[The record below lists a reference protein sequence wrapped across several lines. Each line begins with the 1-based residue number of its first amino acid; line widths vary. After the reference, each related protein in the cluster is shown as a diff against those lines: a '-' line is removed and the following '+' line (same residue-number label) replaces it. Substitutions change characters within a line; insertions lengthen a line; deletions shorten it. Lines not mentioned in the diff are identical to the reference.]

1 MTRVVI
7 FIAFMLI
14 GFISC
19 DPAEWLHGSDEK
31 WFFKNGTD
39 VVLTISHSDMET
51 QSVSPGDSVCIL
63 RKEKLEGNGAPV
75 FEDFSPI
82 DSILVVTADGISVS
96 EWIRSKADEYERN
109 IYSESEWVCH
119 ISEVNGPDDYC
130 WTFTFDD
137 ADYTPPQINFEESLK
152 YIVSRIYDYNGNLTA
167 TYEYNDQWQI
177 LSMVHYDYNSIPGT
191 VRSMTFR
198 FSYISDTEFKVEKRT
213 SQADMK
219 IYDCDYYY
227 MEDKATGNIEL
238 KSDLFN
244 QGLVLSEI
252 FIIDDDGNINK
263 EIGEGALQFIYDDN
277 RNLTGLRGW
286 KDPNMGDNV
295 IGETEYGLDLVEYNN
310 IYQYDQNPRP
320 NFGMGKCFFVEPLPY
335 FGTIA
340 SYERALSQNNMTH
353 VHGEVNWEYTYNEIG
368 LPTMINVIWP
378 GVELLTPI
386 VYKIEYVYIE

>member
-1 MTRVVI
+1 MKRVVI

-82 DSILVVTADGISVS
+82 DSILVVTTDGISVS

-198 FSYISDTEFKVEKRT
+198 FSYISDTEFKVEKRI

-320 NFGMGKCFFVEPLPY
+320 NFGMGKCFFIEPRPY
-335 FGTIA
+335 FGNFG
-340 SYERALSQNNMTH
+340 YERALSQNNMTH

>member
-1 MTRVVI
+1 MKRVVI

-31 WFFKNGTD
+31 WFFKNATD

-96 EWIRSKADEYERN
+96 EWIRSKAEEYERN

-119 ISEVNGPDDYC
+119 ISEINGPDDYC

-238 KSDLFN
+238 KSDLF
-244 QGLVLSEI
+244 S
-252 FIIDDDGNINK
+252 
-263 EIGEGALQFIYDDN
+263 
-277 RNLTGLRGW
+277 
-286 KDPNMGDNV
+286 NV
-295 IGETEYGLDLVEYNN
+295 
-310 IYQYDQNPRP
+310 
-320 NFGMGKCFFVEPLPY
+320 
-335 FGTIA
+335 
-340 SYERALSQNNMTH
+340 
-353 VHGEVNWEYTYNEIG
+353 
-368 LPTMINVIWP
+368 
-378 GVELLTPI
+378 
-386 VYKIEYVYIE
+386 

>member
-1 MTRVVI
+1 MKRVVI

-39 VVLTISHSDMET
+39 IVLTISHSDMET

-244 QGLVLSEI
+244 QGLILSEI

-263 EIGEGALQFIYDDN
+263 EIGDGVLQFIYDDN
-277 RNLTGLRGW
+277 RNITGLRRW
-286 KDPNMGDNV
+286 KDPNMGDIV

-320 NFGMGKCFFVEPLPY
+320 NFGMGKCFFIEPRPY
-335 FGTIA
+335 FGGFG
-340 SYERALSQNNMTH
+340 YERALSQNNMTH

>member
-1 MTRVVI
+1 MKRVVI

-39 VVLTISHSDMET
+39 IVLTISHSDMET

-82 DSILVVTADGISVS
+82 DSILVVTTDGISVS

-130 WTFTFDD
+130 WTFTFDN

-320 NFGMGKCFFVEPLPY
+320 NFGMGKCFFIEPRPY
-335 FGTIA
+335 FGDFG
-340 SYERALSQNNMTH
+340 YERALSQNNMTH

>member
-1 MTRVVI
+1 MKRVVI

-320 NFGMGKCFFVEPLPY
+320 NFGMGKCFFIEPRPY
-335 FGTIA
+335 FGDFG
-340 SYERALSQNNMTH
+340 YERALSQNNMTH

>member
-1 MTRVVI
+1 MKRVVI

-51 QSVSPGDSVCIL
+51 LCVSPGDSVCIL

-238 KSDLFN
+238 KTDLFN

-263 EIGEGALQFIYDDN
+263 EIGEGALQFIYDYN

-286 KDPNMGDNV
+286 KDPDMGDNV
-295 IGETEYGLDLVEYNN
+295 IGETEYGLELVEYNN

-320 NFGMGKCFFVEPLPY
+320 NFGMGKCFFIEPRPY
-335 FGTIA
+335 FGDFG
-340 SYERALSQNNMTH
+340 YERALSQNNMTH

>member
-1 MTRVVI
+1 MKRVVI

-219 IYDCDYYY
+219 IYDCVYYY

-238 KSDLFN
+238 KTDLFN

-286 KDPNMGDNV
+286 KDPDMGDNV
-295 IGETEYGLDLVEYNN
+295 IGETEYGLELVEYNN

-320 NFGMGKCFFVEPLPY
+320 NFGMGKCFFIEPRPY
-335 FGTIA
+335 FGDFG
-340 SYERALSQNNMTH
+340 YERALSQNNMTH

>member
-1 MTRVVI
+1 MKRVVI

-39 VVLTISHSDMET
+39 IVLTISHSDMET

-244 QGLVLSEI
+244 QGLILSEI

-263 EIGEGALQFIYDDN
+263 EIGDGVLQFIYDDN
-277 RNLTGLRGW
+277 RNITGLRGW

-320 NFGMGKCFFVEPLPY
+320 DFGMGKCFFIEPRPY
-335 FGTIA
+335 FGDFG
-340 SYERALSQNNMTH
+340 YERALSQNNMTH